1 MNDTNN
7 KRTQR
12 TPSEIIA
19 ETEAKLERLR
29 IKQAKK
35 DAQSNPEVASLLE
48 AKAALQ
54 KEIRE
59 AKKILGNGPQSAQ
72 ARIAKHEAWIR
83 RITNE
88 EVAASRIL
96 ETNGDEIAAID
107 AQINERVSTIVK
119 NFEANA

>member
-19 ETEAKLERLR
+19 ETEAKLQRLR
-29 IKQAKK
+29 IKEAKK
-35 DAQSNPEVASLLE
+35 SAQTNPEVAEMLA

-72 ARIAKHEAWIR
+72 ARIEKHERWIR

-88 EVAASRIL
+88 EVAATRIL
-96 ETNGDEIAAID
+96 ETNADEIAAID
-107 AQINERVSTIVK
+107 AQINEKVSTIVK

>member
-1 MNDTNN
+1 MKND

-19 ETEAKLERLR
+19 ETEAKLQRLR
-29 IKQAKK
+29 IKEAKK
-35 DAQSNPEVASLLE
+35 SAESNPEVASLLE

-72 ARIAKHEAWIR
+72 ARIEKHNAWIR

-88 EVAASRIL
+88 EVAATRIL
-96 ETNGDEIAAID
+96 ETNADEIAAID
-107 AQINERVSTIVK
+107 AQINEKVSTIVK